1 MSDDTDFVALYDE
14 LGLDAEC
21 SMASFKHAYRRR
33 IAKLHPDHFGAPPD
47 ISRLQRLNRLYSAA
61 LEFHRLHG
69 RLPGASRSIGIVGA
83 TPITRHARREEGGNA
98 HSGHNEH
105 DVQTIAT
112 VSSPPP
118 PASTDTA
125 IPMAGF
131 PRRRRYLL
139 MLGLLALL
147 LYWLGAQRT
156 SVPTLDP
163 EGPGDAVQPGL
174 RAPDA
179 GKRVAVGMDREQVRR
194 ILGTPVTEH
203 EQRWEYGPS
212 WIEFRCGKVTSWYAS
227 PLYPLR
233 VEDDG
238 AAAQAE
244 AALKEPPS
252 C

>member
-33 IAKLHPDHFGAPPD
+33 IAKLHPDHPGSPSD
-47 ISRLQRLNRLYSAA
+47 ISRIQRLNRLYAAA
-61 LEFHRLHG
+61 LEFYRLHG
-69 RLPGASRSIGIVGA
+69 RLPGAARPVGA
-83 TPITRHARREEGGNA
+83 IHTTPLRPSTGDVSNI
-98 HSGHNEH
+98 HNERNEH
-105 DVQTIAT
+105 AVETF
-112 VSSPPP
+112 
-118 PASTDTA
+118 ASTWSASASSAASTA
-125 IPMAGF
+125 TPMAGF

-139 MLGLLALL
+139 MLALLALL

-174 RAPDA
+174 LAPA
-179 GKRVAVGMDREQVRR
+179 SKQVAVGMEPDQVRR
-194 ILGTPVTEH
+194 ILGIPSTEH

-212 WIEFRCGKVTSWYAS
+212 WIEFRCGKVTGWYSS
-227 PLYPLR
+227 PLHPLQ
-233 VEDDG
+233 VEDDS

-244 AALKEPPS
+244 AALKEPPR

>member
-21 SMASFKHAYRRR
+21 GMASFKQAYRRR
-33 IAKLHPDHFGAPPD
+33 IAKLHPDHSGAPTD

-69 RLPGASRSIGIVGA
+69 RLPGASRSVATGTAAPTRQAHGID
-83 TPITRHARREEGGNA
+83 RDRY
-98 HSGHNEH
+98 SGHDLREG
-105 DVQTIAT
+105 QRA
-112 VSSPPP
+112 
-118 PASTDTA
+118 ASTDASATV
-125 IPMAGF
+125 PMAGF
-131 PRRRRYLL
+131 SRRRRYLL

-179 GKRVAVGMDREQVRR
+179 GKQVAVGMEGEQVRR
-194 ILGTPVTEH
+194 ILGTPSSEH
-203 EQRWEYGPS
+203 DQRWEYGPS
-212 WIEFRCGKVTSWYAS
+212 WVEFRCGKVTSWYSS
-227 PLYPLR
+227 PLHPLP
-233 VEDDG
+233 VDEDS
-238 AAAQAE
+238 ATAQAE
-244 AALKEPPS
+244 AAWKDPAD

>member
-33 IAKLHPDHFGAPPD
+33 IAKLHPDHFGAPSD

-69 RLPGASRSIGIVGA
+69 RLPGASRSVRAVGTTA
-83 TPITRHARREEGGNA
+83 MRNTSARTEHHAQVAANA
-98 HSGHNEH
+98 SS
-105 DVQTIAT
+105 IP
-112 VSSPPP
+112 VS
-118 PASTDTA
+118 ASTA
-125 IPMAGF
+125 GANPVAGF

-147 LYWLGAQRT
+147 FYWLGAQRT

-179 GKRVAVGMDREQVRR
+179 GKRIAVGMDREQVRR
-194 ILGTPVTEH
+194 ILGTPMTEH

-233 VEDDG
+233 VEDDS

-244 AALKEPPS
+244 AALREPPS

>member
-61 LEFHRLHG
+61 LEFHRIHG
-69 RLPGASRSIGIVGA
+69 RLPGASRPIGALGA
-83 TPITRHARREEGGNA
+83 VPIRNA
-98 HSGHNEH
+98 HQGDGNSHSARNQH
-105 DVQTIAT
+105 DARVATIA
-112 VSSPPP
+112 SPMPH
-118 PASTDTA
+118 STGTA
-125 IPMAGF
+125 TAYPMAGF

-147 LYWLGAQRT
+147 LYWLGAERT

-174 RAPDA
+174 REPDA
-179 GKRVAVGMDREQVRR
+179 GKRIAVGMDREQVRR
-194 ILGTPVTEH
+194 ILGTPLTEH

-233 VEDDG
+233 VEDDS

>member
-33 IAKLHPDHFGAPPD
+33 IAKLHPDHSGAPSD
-47 ISRLQRLNRLYSAA
+47 ISRIQRLNRLYSAA
-61 LEFHRLHG
+61 LEFYRLHG
-69 RLPGASRSIGIVGA
+69 RLPGAARPVEA
-83 TPITRHARREEGGNA
+83 TRVTPILRPDHGRSA
-98 HSGHNEH
+98 HYQRS
-105 DVQTIAT
+105 DRT
-112 VSSPPP
+112 V
-118 PASTDTA
+118 DTA
-125 IPMAGF
+125 DNASSASASYTASAATPMAGF

-139 MLGLLALL
+139 MLALLALL

-174 RAPDA
+174 LAPA
-179 GKRVAVGMDREQVRR
+179 GKQVAVGMEAEQVRR
-194 ILGTPVTEH
+194 ILGIPSTEH

-212 WIEFRCGKVTSWYAS
+212 WVEFRCGKVTGWYSS
-227 PLYPLR
+227 PIHPLQ
-233 VEDDG
+233 VEDDS
-238 AAAQAE
+238 AAAQTE
-244 AALKEPPS
+244 AALKEPPR

>member
-69 RLPGASRSIGIVGA
+69 RLPGASRTIGAAPVRSVHQDGGSRTYGA
-83 TPITRHARREEGGNA
+83 RDGDDAQVAAGA
-98 HSGHNEH
+98 SL
-105 DVQTIAT
+105 
-112 VSSPPP
+112 
-118 PASTDTA
+118 PASSSTAGA

-174 RAPDA
+174 LAPDA

-194 ILGTPVTEH
+194 ILGTPVSEH

-233 VEDDG
+233 VEDDS

>member
-21 SMASFKHAYRRR
+21 GLANFKSAYRRR
-33 IAKLHPDHFGAPPD
+33 VAKLHPDHFGAPSD

-61 LEFHRLHG
+61 LEFYRLHG
-69 RLPGASRSIGIVGA
+69 RLPGASRPMSA
-83 TPITRHARREEGGNA
+83 APLRSA
-98 HSGHNEH
+98 HERSEH
-105 DVQTIAT
+105 DTDAAAST
-112 VSSPPP
+112 TPS

-125 IPMAGF
+125 TAMPMAGF
-131 PRRRRYLL
+131 TRRRRYLM

-163 EGPGDAVQPGL
+163 EGPGDAVLPGL

-179 GKRVAVGMDREQVRR
+179 GKRVTIGMDAEQVRR
-194 ILGTPVTEH
+194 ILGTPSTEH

-212 WIEFRCGKVTSWYAS
+212 WIEFRCGKATGWYNS
-227 PLYPLR
+227 PLHPLR
-233 VEDDG
+233 VDNDS

-244 AALKEPPS
+244 AALKEPTS

>member
-14 LGLDAEC
+14 LGLDSEC

-33 IAKLHPDHFGAPPD
+33 IAKLHPDHLGAPSD
-47 ISRLQRLNRLYSAA
+47 ISRLQRLNRLYSSA

-69 RLPGASRSIGIVGA
+69 RLPGASRPVGA
-83 TPITRHARREEGGNA
+83 ATMRQTSHGEDGNA
-98 HSGHNEH
+98 LHTRDKHGTES
-105 DVQTIAT
+105 VASTSSATI
-112 VSSPPP
+112 P
-118 PASTDTA
+118 TDTA
-125 IPMAGF
+125 TAPPMAGF

-179 GKRVAVGMDREQVRR
+179 GKRIAIGMEREQVRR
-194 ILGTPVTEH
+194 ILGTPLTEH

-233 VEDDG
+233 VENDS

>member
-33 IAKLHPDHFGAPPD
+33 IAKLHPDHSGAPSD
-47 ISRLQRLNRLYSAA
+47 ISRIQRLNRLYAAA
-61 LEFHRLHG
+61 LEFYRLHG
-69 RLPGASRSIGIVGA
+69 RLPGAARPVEAIQA
-83 TPITRHARREEGGNA
+83 TPMRRPDHSRNA
-98 HSGHNEH
+98 HYQRSERIV
-105 DVQTIAT
+105 DISDSA
-112 VSSPPP
+112 SSASTSD
-118 PASTDTA
+118 PASTAT
-125 IPMAGF
+125 PMAGF

-139 MLGLLALL
+139 MLALLALL

-174 RAPDA
+174 LAPA
-179 GKRVAVGMDREQVRR
+179 GKQVAVGMEAEQVRR
-194 ILGTPVTEH
+194 ILGIPSTEH

-212 WIEFRCGKVTSWYAS
+212 WVEFRCGKVTGWYSS
-227 PLYPLR
+227 PIHPLQ
-233 VEDDG
+233 VENDS
-238 AAAQAE
+238 AAAQTE
-244 AALKEPPS
+244 AALKEPPR